1 MAIGDFM
8 DDSNRSHFYKRLINY
23 LEDHPLSM
31 CGLIGDRIYLC
42 PIGTTSEIL
51 SNFSHN
57 CCLELCM
64 NFGLPLGILLNIF
77 FLSKLIKSIK
87 LSFRSQYTI
96 NYIFMLHIGGRFFRY
111 DGFCFIHGFVYTMVI
126 VWISF

>member
-77 FLSKLIKSIK
+77 FCL
-87 LSFRSQYTI
+87 
-96 NYIFMLHIGGRFFRY
+96 N
-111 DGFCFIHGFVYTMVI
+111 
-126 VWISF
+126 